1 MGKQGDNGL
10 GAEVRM
16 DRTQMMGQ
24 LFRAALGMLDGLDQ
38 NGDGF
43 GRPRQRDRGGE
54 GVSPSLLAGGN
65 GRVGG

>member
-1 MGKQGDNGL
+1 
-10 GAEVRM
+10 M